1 MNWVWFYF
9 KGTEQENE
17 STGLFGKLPSD
28 AIKAEKSNVDKKLE
42 IDQFSLILQLQNLFE
57 KHTRIGWVITMIFQ
71 HFFIAW
77 SSCKWLVNVTRLE
90 GDHLAL

>member
-42 IDQFSLILQLQNLFE
+42 IDKLRTQYHEISLSKNLTPEAQLVE
-57 KHTRIGWVITMIFQ
+57 MWVSFP
-71 HFFIAW
+71 
-77 SSCKWLVNVTRLE
+77 
-90 GDHLAL
+90 